1 MLVKE
6 FLAKVSPRMAV
17 TVWDLDMEPGKNKKE
32 DEAGALALAH
42 HFDYNVHVVDFI
54 ISENNI
60 ILYVKRQ

>member
-1 MLVKE
+1 MLLKD
-6 FLAKVSPRMAV
+6 FLSRISPILPV
-17 TVWDLDMEPGKNKKE
+17 TIWDLDMEPGKNKKE

-54 ISENNI
+54 ISEANI